1 MPWAVLPCTISSS
14 IKIAPPPLSPALLR
28 RSIVACQQLLC
39 LIYAPTWTQVNPIK
53 RSTMQRPHAA
63 RCIRINGRHFVPTHT
78 HTHTDAPLVC
88 VGVCVYDICIKYK
101 HYYLCFAIDSC
112 QSIFVACPDDV
123 DIVALLLLPNC
134 PCRHSRTRCY
144 IE

>member
-14 IKIAPPPLSPALLR
+14 IKIAPPVPTPCTASSIHRGMSAAAVFNLR
-28 RSIVACQQLLC
+28 PNLNTGKSHKAFHN
-39 LIYAPTWTQVNPIK
+39 AT
-53 RSTMQRPHAA
+53 SA
-63 RCIRINGRHFVPTHT
+63 RCTLHQDKWPSFCTHT
-78 HTHTDAPLVC
+78 HTHTDTPLVC
-88 VGVCVYDICIKYK
+88 VGMCVYDICIKYK